1 MYAYKCQEIGEEHLI
16 QQAAIIEFGVCR
28 NIYIYTQTFNAHDGD
43 KIYLFELLWKMG
55 FYFLR
60 FCFIDIT

>member
-43 KIYLFELLWKMG
+43 KIYLFELL
-55 FYFLR
+55 
-60 FCFIDIT
+60 